1 MSSLLK
7 KRIMGFTL
15 LEIMVSVAIIA
26 ILATISI
33 IATTRVRLKSRD
45 IKRISNATEIV
56 SALEAY
62 YAANQSYP
70 TMIFPGQPIASN
82 GREYLRA
89 VPSNPSPRTDGG
101 CADTDYTYITTTTGY
116 KLTFCIGSDN
126 SRFAQGILIC
136 KNGNCGIKDDC
147 SGEITDSDQ
156 TRYPIVRIGDQCWM
170 AMNLK
175 TKRKPDNSCLNWWV
189 NGLEYV
195 TDQSTCIT
203 TWSSGAYNGKKFGG
217 FGCFP
222 SGCIP
227 GSRRDCIKSVG
238 PLVPT
243 VIGWENRG
251 NDIAGV
257 YDYPPVHQPSPGVYS
272 DCNFRGALYVWSGA
286 MNFPQPDLWTDA
298 CLVSSCAGIT
308 SSPHRGICPVGWH
321 IPTDTEF
328 NVLES
333 TLTDSGMSCNSSRN
347 SHTVGQDSCRNAGT
361 ALLTGGSSGF
371 NAILTGYRFT
381 FDGSDWAGLDTTG
394 RFWTATESSNNEA
407 IARIIDV
414 GIPGTYRVS
423 EPKENAYS
431 VRCIRDY

>member
-126 SRFAQGILIC
+126 SRFAQGIVIC
-136 KNGNCGIKDDC
+136 KNGNCGIKEDC
-147 SGEITDSDQ
+147 SGEITDIDG

-170 AMNLK
+170 ATHLR
-175 TKRKPDNSCLNWWV
+175 TKRRPDASCIILDT
-189 NGLEYV
+189 GSEYDTDMNTCTV
-195 TDQSTCIT
+195 TYLYPLFAS
-203 TWSSGAYNGKKFGG
+203 YKFGG
-217 FGCFP
+217 YGCFP
-222 SGCIP
+222 VGCIP
-227 GSRRDCIKSVG
+227 DSRRDCIKSVG
-238 PLVPT
+238 PIIPLGTPDPQGDT
-243 VIGWENRG
+243 GWLNRG
-251 NDIAGV
+251 HDIAGP
-257 YDYPPVHQPSPGVYS
+257 YDYPPSNSS
-272 DCNFRGALYVWSGA
+272 DCNYRGALYTWAAA
-286 MNFPQPDLWTDA
+286 MNFDDN
-298 CLVSSCAGIT
+298 CLGSSCSSLI
-308 SSPHRGICPVGWH
+308 SSPHRGICPAGWH
-321 IPTDTEF
+321 IPTDQEF
-328 NVLES
+328 HTLES
-333 TLTDSGMSCNSSRN
+333 TLTNSGNQCDPNRN
-347 SHTVGQDSCRNAGT
+347 SHAIGFDSCRNAGSELVIGGFD
-361 ALLTGGSSGF
+361 ADLLGVRLHSPLV
-371 NAILTGYRFT
+371 A
-381 FDGSDWAGLDTTG
+381 GSDFQGIDQSAY
-394 RFWTATESSNNEA
+394 FWTTKEGSPNAYGQYLTA
-407 IARIIDV
+407 FARIIDS
-414 GIPGTYRVS
+414 GISGTYRF
-423 EPKENAYS
+423 EEYKETAAT